1 MRVLIV
7 GNGGREH
14 ALLWRLRQDAPDA
27 EFFVTQPNGG
37 MAGAAEPLEIAPTDT
52 EALAGWAAS
61 RQIDLAVIGPEAP
74 LANGLVDRFTKH
86 GVPAF
91 GPTKNAA
98 RIESSKAYAK
108 DLMDR
113 AGVPTARYG
122 IFDDIDPAKAFAR
135 ELGAPLVVKVSGLAA
150 GKGALI
156 CESMDDADTALE
168 RVLVQRSFGEAGR
181 EVVVEEF
188 MQGEELSIFALA
200 DGECAIPLVGAQDHK
215 RIGEGDVGPNT
226 GGMGA
231 YAPVS
236 LDTSVLL
243 EEVQSRILGPT
254 LSAMA
259 EDGNPFRGLLYA
271 GLMITDAGPQ
281 VVEFNCR
288 FGDPESQVILPLTG
302 GSLFHLMSL
311 VAEGGSISGERLPT
325 RPGAALTTVLAS
337 GGYPGAY
344 EKGLPISLPADLQ
357 EDESTLVFHAGTSIR
372 GDDLTTSGGRVLAV
386 TGLGETLEGAARV
399 SRLAAARIEFQGRQF
414 RSDIGWREL
423 TREGSS

>member
-14 ALLWRLRQDAPDA
+14 ALLWRLRQDAPEA
-27 EFFVTQPNGG
+27 QFYVTQPNGG
-37 MAGAAEPLEIAPTDT
+37 MTGTVTPVEIAPTDI

-61 RQIDLAVIGPEAP
+61 RQIDLAVVGPEAP
-74 LANGLVDRFTKH
+74 LASGLVNRFRVH

-91 GPTKNAA
+91 GPTKEAA

-113 AGVPTARYG
+113 AGVPTAEYG
-122 IFDDIDPAKAFAR
+122 IYREVDPAKAFAR

-150 GKGALI
+150 GKGAII
-156 CESMDDADTALE
+156 CDTLEEADAALE
-168 RVLVQRSFGEAGR
+168 RILVEHAFGEAGR
-181 EVVVEEF
+181 EVVLEEF
-188 MQGEELSIFALA
+188 MRGEELSIFALA
-200 DGECAIPLVGAQDHK
+200 DGTRAVPLVGAQDHK
-215 RIGEGDVGPNT
+215 RVGEGDVGPNT

-236 LDTSVLL
+236 LDTASLL
-243 EEVQSRILGPT
+243 EEVQARILEPT

-271 GLMITDAGPQ
+271 GLMITDAGPK

-302 GSLFHLMSL
+302 GSLLHLMSRI
-311 VAEGGSISGERLPT
+311 AEGDSVAGEELPT

-337 GGYPGAY
+337 GGYPGEY
-344 EKGLPISLPADLQ
+344 QQGQVISIPPDLD
-357 EDESTLVFHAGTSIR
+357 EDGDILVFHAGTTMR
-372 GDDLTTSGGRVLAV
+372 EGNLTTSGGRVLAV
-386 TGLGETLEGAARV
+386 TGTGATLEEAARV
-399 SRLAAARIEFQGRQF
+399 SRSAATRIEFSGRQF
-414 RSDIGWREL
+414 RTDIGWREL
-423 TREGSS
+423 TRKESP